1 MVFTNDTKNLF
12 GTQFGSS
19 NLFGNIPTKPPK
31 SPFLYPQNIFN
42 SQQTTQPLFVPTP
55 PPPQTTQ
62 PLFVPTP
69 PQTTQPLFVPTPP
82 PPQTTQPTLVQNNE
96 LLDKI
101 SKQLDI
107 LSQKVD
113 YLTNNK
119 DLYVACNL
127 HNHLLIETNCNKI
140 NNKSYYAGFSC
151 NNCNISIQDKNRI
164 MYHCKTCK
172 NSEVLFN
179 LCENCIRKSLK
190 M

>member
-42 SQQTTQPLFVPTP
+42 SQ
-55 PPPQTTQ
+55 
-62 PLFVPTP
+62 
-69 PQTTQPLFVPTPP
+69 QTTQPLFVPTPP